1 MKTSRSSI
9 LIAATLAVAAFLPST
24 QAAEPSKGAAK
35 QLELIHIETVADIDA
50 LKTGDSIA
58 MACTKC
64 KTIWVSKVKQDAK
77 GAEVQLA
84 KGKPVKLIG
93 VHGCPGCKGEVTIS
107 PHMKGRELAL
117 KHVCTACGDDSAFCC
132 ATRKAGD
139 STKGMEKGGK

>member
-1 MKTSRSSI
+1 MKTSRNSI
-9 LIAATLAVAAFLPST
+9 IIAAAVAIAALLPST
-24 QAAEPSKGAAK
+24 QAAEVAKGAAK
-35 QLELIHIETVADIDA
+35 QLELIHIESAADVDA

-58 MACTKC
+58 MACAKC

-107 PHMKGRELAL
+107 PHMKGKEPAL
-117 KHVCTACGDDSAFCC
+117 KHACTACGDDSAFCC
-132 ATRKAGD
+132 ATRKASD
-139 STKGMEKGGK
+139 STKGMEKH

>member
-1 MKTSRSSI
+1 M
-9 LIAATLAVAAFLPST
+9 LIAASLAIAAFLPSA

-35 QLELIHIETVADIDA
+35 QMELIHIETVADVEA

-58 MACTKC
+58 MACAKC

-77 GAEVQLA
+77 GAEVLMA
-84 KGKPVKLIG
+84 KGQPVKVIG

-107 PHMKGRELAL
+107 PHKKGNEPGL

-132 ATRKAGD
+132 ATRKGGGA
-139 STKGMEKGGK
+139 SKGMDKK

>member
-1 MKTSRSSI
+1 M
-9 LIAATLAVAAFLPST
+9 LIAATLVIAAFLPST
-24 QAAEPSKGAAK
+24 QAAEISKGAAK
-35 QLELIHIETVADIDA
+35 QLELIHIETVADVDA

-58 MACTKC
+58 MACAKC

-77 GAEVQLA
+77 GAEVQLG

-107 PHMKGRELAL
+107 PHMKGREPAL

-132 ATRKAGD
+132 ATRKAGS
-139 STKGMEKGGK
+139 STKGMEKH

>member
-1 MKTSRSSI
+1 MKTTRNSI
-9 LIAATLAVAAFLPST
+9 LIVATLVIASLLPST

-35 QLELIHIETVADIDA
+35 QLELIHIETVADLDA

-58 MACTKC
+58 MACAKC

-84 KGKPVKLIG
+84 RGKPVKVIG

-107 PHMKGRELAL
+107 PHMKGKEPAL

-132 ATRKAGD
+132 ATPKAGG
-139 STKGMEKGGK
+139 STKGMKENK